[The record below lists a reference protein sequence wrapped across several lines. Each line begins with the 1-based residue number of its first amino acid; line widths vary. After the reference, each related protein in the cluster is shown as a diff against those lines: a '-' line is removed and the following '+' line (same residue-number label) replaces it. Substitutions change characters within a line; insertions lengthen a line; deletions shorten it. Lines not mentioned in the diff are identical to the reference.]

1 MKLFQ
6 YDCESS
12 PTLYEPNCFASG
24 VASMGQ
30 MKELPEF
37 SFEGELSMDLEN
49 LIQSPKISTSSQQS
63 HQISPL
69 LLQQLSP
76 IQQQHHQQNSHSS
89 AAIGMYAG
97 NVYNLN
103 VQVLLIEFLYHQAF

>member
-1 MKLFQ
+1 
-6 YDCESS
+6 
-12 PTLYEPNCFASG
+12 
-24 VASMGQ
+24 MGQ

-103 VQVLLIEFLYHQAF
+103 VQELLIEFLYHQAF

>member
-1 MKLFQ
+1 MLRNLRIKKQQNELNLFQ
-6 YDCESS
+6 YECESS

-30 MKELPEF
+30 MKEIPEF

-63 HQISPL
+63 QQMSSL

-76 IQQQHHQQNSHSS
+76 IQQHHQPNSHSS
-89 AAIGMYAG
+89 QSIGMYAG

-103 VQVLLIEFLYHQAF
+103 V